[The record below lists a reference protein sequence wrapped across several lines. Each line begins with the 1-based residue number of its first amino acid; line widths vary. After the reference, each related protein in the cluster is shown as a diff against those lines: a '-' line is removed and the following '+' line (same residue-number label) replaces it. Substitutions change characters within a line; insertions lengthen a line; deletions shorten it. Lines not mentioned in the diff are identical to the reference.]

1 MQGPGSKPGG
11 KGEDG
16 KTEARG
22 GSTLV
27 AGPLLHLRNANFKV
41 GLWAAWKMALLGR
54 VPTDEAGC
62 RFLTPSRLHAG
73 AKVSLPTPLMFSP
86 NQTS

>member
-27 AGPLLHLRNANFKV
+27 AGPLLHLRNADFKV
-41 GLWAAWKMALLGR
+41 GLWAAWKMAA
-54 VPTDEAGC
+54 DS
-62 RFLTPSRLHAG
+62 SRLPVFMPG
-73 AKVSLPTPLMFSP
+73 LKSP
-86 NQTS
+86 SPPP